1 MWKRELESL
10 FLKEEMHKLGD
21 PVIIAGCP
29 TCRSTLQEHFP
40 EVIGLWDVLKEIG
53 LPEGSEKLQQT
64 VMIHDACGARND
76 PDTQN
81 SIREI
86 VSRLGAEIKE
96 GNWSME
102 KSACCGY
109 GGLVS
114 YVNKEVASEMAEE
127 CVKED
132 PQATYITYC
141 MACRDRLKRQ
151 GSNAVHFSELV
162 YGTAADDAPGLSQKR
177 RNRKTLKEKLL
188 KEVWKEEIMQEKPE
202 FTYEL
207 SEEVRQK
214 MEDRMIL
221 ESDLLETLQAYRDN
235 QMAVYNETDDTLTTR
250 HRIGNVSFWV
260 RFREENDHYTVLS
273 VYSHRMTVRTR

>member
-1 MWKRELESL
+1 
-10 FLKEEMHKLGD
+10 
-21 PVIIAGCP
+21 
-29 TCRSTLQEHFP
+29 
-40 EVIGLWDVLKEIG
+40 
-53 LPEGSEKLQQT
+53 
-64 VMIHDACGARND
+64 
-76 PDTQN
+76 
-81 SIREI
+81 
-86 VSRLGAEIKE
+86 
-96 GNWSME
+96 
-102 KSACCGY
+102 
-109 GGLVS
+109 
-114 YVNKEVASEMAEE
+114 MAEE

-177 RNRKTLKEKLL
+177 RNRKMLKEKLL
-188 KEVWKEEIMQEKPE
+188 KEVWKEEIMQDKPE